1 MKYTDHYT
9 SSMHVH
15 VRFHVYEPKVV
26 IRVKAVVNIIHG
38 FGEHADRYDHF
49 ASYLMDQGFVVVVG
63 DIVGHG
69 QSLIDLEQ
77 GFFGEGNGAAHLIED
92 MYHLQE
98 IIRRDYADVPYFML
112 GSDMGSVLIRK
123 FASLYGDYVDGLL
136 LLATPYKVPYYSLK
150 QWYFNTLRMFK
161 GPLGK
166 TDKYFSFYH
175 RNLNRHFH
183 GHSPVD
189 WITSD
194 VNEQKKFLD
203 DPMSHFVYT
212 IQGYKDIITLEH
224 EVSKEES
231 IAALPENL
239 PIYLASGGDDPTCQN
254 INKLYETYKRHKIED
269 VTLKI
274 FPDKRHAILFESNKI
289 EVYRDILNWL
299 NDRTYL

>member
-49 ASYLMDQGFVVVVG
+49 ASYLMNQGFVVVVG
-63 DIVGHG
+63 DMIGHG

-77 GFFGEGNGAAHLIED
+77 GFFGKDNGANNLIQD

-98 IIRRDYADVPYFML
+98 IIHRDYPDVPCFML
-112 GSDMGSVLIRK
+112 GSDMGFVLIRK
-123 FASLYGDYVDGLL
+123 FASLYGDYIDGLL
-136 LLATPYKVPYYSLK
+136 LLATPYKVPHYSLK
-150 QWYFNTLRMFK
+150 QWYFNALRMVK

-166 TDKYFSFYH
+166 LDKYFKFYH
-175 RNLNRHFH
+175 SSLNRHFH
-183 GHSPVD
+183 GNSAVD

-212 IQGYKDIITLEH
+212 VQGYKDIITLER
-224 EVSKEES
+224 EVSKDEV
-231 IAALPENL
+231 IASMPKNL
-239 PIYLASGGDDPTCQN
+239 PVYLASGADDPTCQD
-254 INKLYETYKRHKIED
+254 INQLYAAYKKHKIED

-274 FPDKRHAILFESNKI
+274 FDNKRHALLFESNKV
-289 EVYRDILNWL
+289 EVYRDILQWL